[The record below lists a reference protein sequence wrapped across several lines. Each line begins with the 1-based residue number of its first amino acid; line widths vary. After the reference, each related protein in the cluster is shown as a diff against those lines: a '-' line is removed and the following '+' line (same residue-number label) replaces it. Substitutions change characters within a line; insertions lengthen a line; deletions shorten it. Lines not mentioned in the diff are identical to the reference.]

1 MAVEVAGKHAYL
13 AYFRKRHEN
22 DAEGL
27 RKALDVLEIRIVYE
41 EIGEKIAIF
50 VAPFVV
56 TRLDPGRSAM
66 RLAGFA
72 ALLFAIEEVV
82 DVVLVI
88 VMARYEV
95 NALRVKPKASR
106 VFVQYLCFG
115 MCWIFATIVLSVKV
129 L

>member
-1 MAVEVAGKHAYL
+1 
-13 AYFRKRHEN
+13 
-22 DAEGL
+22 
-27 RKALDVLEIRIVYE
+27 
-41 EIGEKIAIF
+41 
-50 VAPFVV
+50 
-56 TRLDPGRSAM
+56 M